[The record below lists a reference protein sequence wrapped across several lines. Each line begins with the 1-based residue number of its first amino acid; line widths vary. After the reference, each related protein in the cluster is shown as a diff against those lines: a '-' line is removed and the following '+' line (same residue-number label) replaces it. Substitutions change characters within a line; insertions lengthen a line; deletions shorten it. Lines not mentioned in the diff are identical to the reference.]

1 MKKTALITA
10 LALVAVTA
18 LEAQQGPPSG
28 GVGQV
33 PPPARAVGPPRDP
46 VMQNL
51 FPPELIMQNQHA
63 LQLTE
68 EQRSYMINEMRRTQQ
83 ASQQVQWQLQA
94 AMERLQSTVAQER
107 IDERQVLA
115 ALDSVLAIEKEM
127 KRLQITLLVRLKSRL
142 TPEQQAF
149 LRGRMSRGE

>member
-1 MKKTALITA
+1 MRKAALITA

-28 GVGQV
+28 GAAKA
-33 PPPARAVGPPRDP
+33 PPPAKSLGPSRDP
-46 VMQNL
+46 IMQNL
-51 FPPELIMQNQHA
+51 FPPEIIMQNQRA

-68 EQRSYMINEMRRTQQ
+68 EQRNYMMNEMQRTQQ
-83 ASQQVQWQLQA
+83 ASQQFQWQLQA

-107 IDERQVLA
+107 IDERQAVA
-115 ALDSVLAIEKEM
+115 ALDSVLVIEKEM
-127 KRLQITLLVRLKSRL
+127 KRLQITLLLRLKSRL
-142 TPEQQAF
+142 TSEQQAF